1 MSGDRSEIVAARAI
15 GVGIGLL
22 VLMVVW
28 LIGNRVVGLM
38 WEPPVG
44 PTVAF
49 LGAIAVGVMTAIV
62 AGARLSRKVRE
73 GR

>member
-1 MSGDRSEIVAARAI
+1 MIEDRSEIVSARAI

>member
-1 MSGDRSEIVAARAI
+1 MSVDRAEIVAARGI
-15 GVGIGLL
+15 GVGIGL
-22 VLMVVW
+22 VALMVVW
-28 LIGNRVVGLM
+28 LIGNRVASLF

-49 LGAIAVGVMTAIV
+49 AGSIAAGTATAIASGRRL
-62 AGARLSRKVRE
+62 AGRVRQ